1 MELLNSRDLAAYL
14 KLSVKTIKT
23 YRSRNPERLPPSFKL
38 NGQYRW
44 NRADVDSWVNQKAK
58 EASYGNEDS

>member
-14 KLSVKTIKT
+14 KISVRTIRT
-23 YRSRNPERLPPSFKL
+23 YRVRNPERLPPSFKV

-44 NRADVDSWVNQKAK
+44 SKDDVDRWVKSK
-58 EASYGNEDS
+58 EASNGR